1 MSPVLTQTG
10 KMMPPFTSPVNT
22 ISKIDS
28 SGAQDK
34 KKIHFKQIVVPQS
47 PASNLMLGV
56 VA

>member
-34 KKIHFKQIVVPQS
+34 KKIQFKQIVVPQS
-47 PASNLMLGV
+47 PASNMMLGV